1 MAKTIDRKKNLNP
14 EKTLNKE
21 VETATSP
28 RNKRQ

>member
-14 EKTLNKE
+14 ETTLNKK

-28 RNKRQ
+28 RN